1 MFSTKRI
8 CQTVDIINHWN
19 WIVIRFT
26 ETSRSFIFLDT
37 HPLKSAWWYMACD
50 VIVASPH
57 CLFAKPESKQKQI
70 QLTLS
75 NSNLSIIR
83 IQSLR
88 NSYNLLTNT
97 YNTLP
102 TDWSN
107 LCKIRTKLNSNQI
120 KDGSLVL
127 KNE

>member
-1 MFSTKRI
+1 
-8 CQTVDIINHWN
+8 
-19 WIVIRFT
+19 
-26 ETSRSFIFLDT
+26 
-37 HPLKSAWWYMACD
+37 MACD

-75 NSNLSIIR
+75 NSNLPIIR

-102 TDWSN
+102 TDRISN
-107 LCKIRTKLNSNQI
+107 LENSN
-120 KDGSLVL
+120 KTLFES
-127 KNE
+127 N